1 MRQLLTTLAECA
13 GFIICTIG
21 IALVHVPTAIMFA
34 GGSLVAVGV
43 LVGREP

>member
-13 GFIICTIG
+13 GFVLCAVG
-21 IALVHVPTAIMFA
+21 VGLVHVPSALMFA

-43 LVGREP
+43 LSGRDA